1 MFAFVNL
8 ASSDKLNEK
17 VAFAPQDT
25 TDVEMPQSVTG
36 IDANQQF
43 NVSVNSIPFDKL
55 KGKPGFGQP
64 DIMGVE
70 MDQGVDKLSWVGF
83 EFTVS

>member
-8 ASSDKLNEK
+8 ASFENLKEK
-17 VAFAPQDT
+17 VVSSQHT
-25 TDVEMPQSVTG
+25 VDVEMPQSITR
-36 IDANQQF
+36 IEANQQF